1 LTEAHLTPLERLRRS
16 GIAPDHGLGQN
27 FLIDPNIL
35 DVIER
40 MASLTAED
48 IVLEV
53 GPGLGVLTERLLDRC
68 QAVHCLELDRRLAA
82 LLTEEFSSRRG
93 FFLHMGD
100 AMRLDFSVLEPPPD
114 KFVANLPYNVAAPLV
129 MRSLSELPSIRLW
142 CLMLQKEIA
151 DRLFAEVG
159 AANYGGVS
167 VMVQLLTE
175 RLSSRTVPATVFYP
189 RPRVRSS
196 LLAFSRRERRG
207 YAVEDFTRVKTVVY
221 AAFSHRRKMLV
232 NSLAEAGPGVLP
244 GAAATMPLPE
254 RKAWL
259 EGLLKE
265 LGKGGGVRPQELEPL
280 EFEELVRLMD
290 EGPA

>member
-1 LTEAHLTPLERLRRS
+1 MTERNLTPVERLRRS
-16 GIAPDHGLGQN
+16 GISPDHGLGQN

-40 MASLTAED
+40 MASLNAAD
-48 IVLEV
+48 VVLEV
-53 GPGLGVLTERLLDRC
+53 GPGLGVLTERLLARC
-68 QAVHCLELDRRLAA
+68 RVVHCLELDRRLAA
-82 LLTEEFSSRRG
+82 LLADEFGSHSG

-100 AMRLDFSVLEPPPD
+100 AMRLDFQTLDPLPE

-129 MRSLSELPSIRLW
+129 MRSLTELPSISLW

-151 DRLFAEVG
+151 DRMFATVG

-167 VMVQLLTE
+167 VMVQLMTE
-175 RLSSRTVPATVFYP
+175 KISSRPVPATVFYP

-196 LLAFSRRERRG
+196 LLAFRRSERKG
-207 YAVEDFTRVKTVVY
+207 YAIDDFARVKTVVY
-221 AAFSHRRKMLV
+221 AAFSQRRKMLV
-232 NSLAEAGPGVLP
+232 NSLAAAGRGVMP
-244 GAAATMPLPE
+244 DTVAAEPLPE

-259 EGLLKE
+259 EGLLRE
-265 LGKGGGVRPQELEPL
+265 LGKGERARPQELSPL

-290 EGPA
+290 GN

>member
-1 LTEAHLTPLERLRRS
+1 MKEPNLTPLERLRRS
-16 GIAPDHGLGQN
+16 GIAPDRGLGQN

-40 MASLTAED
+40 MASLNAGD
-48 IVLEV
+48 VVLEV

-68 QAVHCLELDRRLAA
+68 RVVHCLELDRRLAA
-82 LLTEEFSSRRG
+82 LLTDEFGSRRG

-100 AMRLDFSVLEPPPD
+100 AMRLDFGSFDPPPA

-129 MRSLSELPSIRLW
+129 MRSLAELPSIDLW

-151 DRLFAEVG
+151 DRLFAAVG

-167 VMVQLLTE
+167 VMVRLLSE
-175 RLSSRTVPATVFYP
+175 KLSSRPVPATVFYP

-196 LLAFSRRERRG
+196 LLAFSRRERQG
-207 YAVEDFTRVKTVVY
+207 YATRDFARVKTVVY

-232 NSLAEAGPGVLP
+232 NSLAETGPGVLP
-244 GAAATMPLPE
+244 PAIAAESLPE

-265 LGKGGGVRPQELEPL
+265 IGKAPRVRPQELEPL

-290 EGPA
+290 ESQA